1 MIISIPSFSLL
12 YAMDEIID
20 PNITLKIIGHQ

>member
-1 MIISIPSFSLL
+1 MIIAVPSFSLL
-12 YAMDEIID
+12 YAVDEIID